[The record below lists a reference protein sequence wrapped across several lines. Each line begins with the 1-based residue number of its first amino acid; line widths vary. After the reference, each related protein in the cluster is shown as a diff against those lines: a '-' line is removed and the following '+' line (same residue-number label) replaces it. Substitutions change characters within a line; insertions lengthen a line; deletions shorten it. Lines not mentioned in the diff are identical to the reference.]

1 MPISSESVFQEV
13 GLSRNE
19 SSDLVETILAEVVEA
34 LARGESVKISSF
46 GSFTVRD
53 KGQRVGRNPKTGQEV
68 PILPRR
74 VLVFRASNVL
84 KSLINGAPGE
94 SWQGVVGDDVGGS
107 DMAVSVQAVERRVE
121 KSAQAFRTISEV
133 ATELD
138 VPQHVLR
145 FWESKF
151 SQVRPL
157 KRGGGRRY
165 YRPEDIDL
173 LRRIRSLL
181 YDDGYTIKGVQRLL
195 KEGRG
200 RLPCSSASTLA
211 AESALESLRI
221 VSARAEAMA
230 AGHAPP
236 LPRTGP
242 QPSTTTPRAAMLD
255 LHKRRE
261 IETVLEDL
269 EQALTQLRTHSEG
282 SKTRQRQDAACSTS
296 GSSRDSTRLPDQVVV
311 ARTIAI
317 TT

>member
-1 MPISSESVFQEV
+1 MAAAVQP
-13 GLSRNE
+13 
-19 SSDLVETILAEVVEA
+19 VEKRI
-34 LARGESVKISSF
+34 
-46 GSFTVRD
+46 
-53 KGQRVGRNPKTGQEV
+53 
-68 PILPRR
+68 
-74 VLVFRASNVL
+74 
-84 KSLINGAPGE
+84 
-94 SWQGVVGDDVGGS
+94 
-107 DMAVSVQAVERRVE
+107 E

-151 SQVRPL
+151 TQVRPL

-200 RLPCSSASTLA
+200 RLPQLQRLDSA

-230 AGHAPP
+230 AGGPARP

-269 EQALTQLRTHSEG
+269 EQALSQLRTTLKS
-282 SKTRQRQDAACSTS
+282 QN
-296 GSSRDSTRLPDQVVV
+296 
-311 ARTIAI
+311 
-317 TT
+317 

>member
-1 MPISSESVFQEV
+1 MAVAAQAV
-13 GLSRNE
+13 
-19 SSDLVETILAEVVEA
+19 D
-34 LARGESVKISSF
+34 
-46 GSFTVRD
+46 
-53 KGQRVGRNPKTGQEV
+53 
-68 PILPRR
+68 RR
-74 VLVFRASNVL
+74 V
-84 KSLINGAPGE
+84 
-94 SWQGVVGDDVGGS
+94 
-107 DMAVSVQAVERRVE
+107 VE

-133 ATELD
+133 AAELD

-181 YDDGYTIKGVQRLL
+181 YEDGYTIKGVQRLL

-200 RLPCSSASTLA
+200 RLPQQQRVDL

-230 AGHAPP
+230 AGSQRPM
-236 LPRTGP
+236 PRSGP
-242 QPSTTTPRAAMLD
+242 QPATNTPRAAMLD

-269 EQALTQLRTHSEG
+269 EQALTQLRTTL
-282 SKTRQRQDAACSTS
+282 KQQN
-296 GSSRDSTRLPDQVVV
+296 
-311 ARTIAI
+311 
-317 TT
+317 